1 MCESEP
7 LNMATMRADRLSM
20 SAQVYERRSPLERS
34 LAPTWAAL
42 IAYSAVVL
50 VFCIDWITPATVV
63 IGVGYEAPVV
73 FAALKGKPR
82 LTMSVVLLSSFGI
95 ALGWMIDL
103 MQASFQY
110 SDARI
115 ANRLLTL
122 ISVWIVGSLAIYI
135 QRGAQHAEEVE
146 SDRTLRRETTL
157 STSMDR
163 VNSVLSPGNTIQAL
177 AVEASQML
185 EAVAAVWCST
195 EADGVYWGAL
205 AGDAQAK
212 ALDVKASGSFEAL
225 LHRLEAQRSIE
236 IVSAGATIDYLFG
249 KNLGCKSALAVPI
262 ECASKVIGVVFAAV
276 AAPEI
281 GDRAIVE
288 AGNFAKF
295 ASIAVQQSRYVD
307 QLAHR

>member
-1 MCESEP
+1 M
-7 LNMATMRADRLSM
+7 
-20 SAQVYERRSPLERS
+20 
-34 LAPTWAAL
+34 WAAL

-50 VFCIDWITPATVV
+50 VFCVDWITPATVV

-73 FAALKGKPR
+73 FAALKGNSR

-135 QRGAQHAEEVE
+135 QRGAQHAEEFE
-146 SDRTLRRETTL
+146 ADRTLRRETTL
-157 STSMDR
+157 SSSMDR
-163 VNSVLSPGNTIQAL
+163 VMSALSPGNTIEAL
-177 AVEASQML
+177 AAEAPRML
-185 EAVAAVWCST
+185 EAVATVWCST
-195 EADGVYWGAL
+195 EADGAFWGAL
-205 AGDAQAK
+205 AGDSEAK
-212 ALDVKASGSFEAL
+212 ALDVKASGNFAAL
-225 LHRLEAQRSIE
+225 LQRLKAQRSVD
-236 IVSAGATIDYLFG
+236 IVSAAATIDYLFG
-249 KNLGCKSALAVPI
+249 KDLGCRSALAIPI
-262 ECASKVIGVVFAAV
+262 ECASNVVGVVFAAV

-295 ASIAVQQSRYVD
+295 ASISVQQSRYVD